1 MRNPA
6 NVTASRELQAPR
18 EVPAESEAS
27 PAIGVN
33 HLTQLELARRWCL
46 STATI
51 ERWRSEGIGPRF
63 LKLGGQV
70 RYRLDDILDY
80 EASCLRSSTSSS
92 A

>member
-1 MRNPA
+1 MRKTA
-6 NVTASRELQAPR
+6 NATALREIQAPR
-18 EVPAESEAS
+18 DAPAEPEAC
-27 PAIGVN
+27 PAAGAN

-70 RYRLDDILDY
+70 RYRLDDILAY